1 MEEFT
6 NFENF
11 DILSDIFSDENDQPV
26 LPAEDTEPDTTRFP
40 NLTEND
46 IEEIKN
52 SNVKVN
58 TERSTKTWMNV
69 WLNWCSARGISQPI
83 ESFPYEQLDK
93 LLSKFYGEVKK
104 VNVADY
110 EPESLRV
117 MQAAI
122 DRYLRDKDYG
132 ESIISS
138 RQFHQSMK
146 TLNAKAARLRQQG
159 MGKRPNKAEALN
171 QSEEEL
177 LWQNGSLGNH
187 SPVALTN
194 ANFKCLSE
202 QMGLR
207 GRQDHYDAHVE
218 DFILRKHDDGSESI
232 VFNENPTKTRS
243 GGLRVAKR
251 TTKQVMWST
260 DGGPRDPVKLFKLW
274 LSKRPQPMRNQG
286 PLYLTI
292 IQRPKNDDVWYT
304 KVRMGQ
310 NTIGKIMPRMT
321 SSLESSTAKKL
332 TNHSTRKTVV
342 QKLKSAGQPR
352 YKIKEITGHA
362 SEASLNDYDV
372 ISEEERRELSH
383 IISGYSASAS
393 RTTTSVPSIASSSTA
408 PRPTEHNTSIVPVQ
422 VRQQIASASNA
433 ILRQEGL
440 LSIPSSVDHDVPL
453 VSAKNP
459 VSSSLAPVNIAYN
472 NCVFNIG
479 NQTVNMDNSAARK
492 RRRAVIF
499 DSDSD

>member
-1 MEEFT
+1 
-6 NFENF
+6 
-11 DILSDIFSDENDQPV
+11 
-26 LPAEDTEPDTTRFP
+26 
-40 NLTEND
+40 
-46 IEEIKN
+46 
-52 SNVKVN
+52 
-58 TERSTKTWMNV
+58 
-69 WLNWCSARGISQPI
+69 
-83 ESFPYEQLDK
+83 
-93 LLSKFYGEVKK
+93 
-104 VNVADY
+104 
-110 EPESLRV
+110 
-117 MQAAI
+117 
-122 DRYLRDKDYG
+122 
-132 ESIISS
+132 
-138 RQFHQSMK
+138 MK

-177 LWQNGSLGNH
+177 LWQNSSLGNH

-207 GRQDHYDAHVE
+207 GRQDHYDAYVE

-251 TTKQVMWST
+251 TTRQVMWST
-260 DGGPRDPVKLFKLW
+260 DGGPRDSVKLFKLW

-321 SSLESSTAKKL
+321 SSLESSTVKQL

-352 YKIKEITGHA
+352 YKIKEITDHA

-372 ISEEERRELSH
+372 ISEEECRELSH
-383 IISGYSASAS
+383 NF
-393 RTTTSVPSIASSSTA
+393 
-408 PRPTEHNTSIVPVQ
+408 HQ
-422 VRQQIASASNA
+422 WLQC
-433 ILRQEGL
+433 
-440 LSIPSSVDHDVPL
+440 
-453 VSAKNP
+453 VSFANNNL
-459 VSSSLAPVNIAYN
+459 SSLDRI
-472 NCVFNIG
+472 VFH
-479 NQTVNMDNSAARK
+479 S
-492 RRRAVIF
+492 
-499 DSDSD
+499 S

>member
-1 MEEFT
+1 MDKD
-6 NFENF
+6 FENF
-11 DILSDIFSDENDQPV
+11 DLLNYVFSDENEPPV
-26 LPAEDTEPDTTRFP
+26 LPQVATEPNTIRFP

-52 SNVKVN
+52 SNVKAN

-69 WLNWCSARGISQPI
+69 WLKWCSARGISQPI
-83 ESFPYEQLDK
+83 EYFPCQQLDN
-93 LLSKFYGEVKK
+93 LLSKFYAEVKK
-104 VNVADY
+104 VNGADY

-122 DRYLRDKDYG
+122 DRYLREKDYG

-138 RQFHQSMK
+138 RQFCQSIK
-146 TLNAKAARLRQQG
+146 TLNAKAASLRQQG
-159 MGKRPNKAEALN
+159 MGKRPHKAEALN
-171 QSEEEL
+171 KSEEEL
-177 LWQNGSLGNH
+177 LWENGSLGDH

-207 GRQDHYDAHVE
+207 GRQDHYDAYVE

-243 GGLRVAKR
+243 GGLRVAR
-251 TTKQVMWST
+251 RSTKQVMWST
-260 DGGPRDPVKLFKLW
+260 DDGPRDPVRLFKLW

-292 IQRPKNDDVWYT
+292 IQRPKDIDVWYT
-304 KVRMGQ
+304 KIRMGQ

-321 SSLESSTAKKL
+321 SSLQSSTTKKL

-342 QKLKSAGQPR
+342 QKLKVAGQPR

-383 IISGYSASAS
+383 IISGYSAGS
-393 RTTTSVPSIASSSTA
+393 RTTTSDLSASIGSSSAASTTHDT
-408 PRPTEHNTSIVPVQ
+408 PIIPVQ
-422 VRQQIASASNA
+422 RRQQIASASNA
-433 ILRQEGL
+433 ILRQDQ
-440 LSIPSSVDHDVPL
+440 LSGIHPVPSVAHNVPL
-453 VSAKNP
+453 VSSSKPVHSSPAP
-459 VSSSLAPVNIAYN
+459 VSIAYN
-472 NCVFNIG
+472 DCVFNIG
-479 NQTVNMDNSAARK
+479 NQTVNTDNSANRK